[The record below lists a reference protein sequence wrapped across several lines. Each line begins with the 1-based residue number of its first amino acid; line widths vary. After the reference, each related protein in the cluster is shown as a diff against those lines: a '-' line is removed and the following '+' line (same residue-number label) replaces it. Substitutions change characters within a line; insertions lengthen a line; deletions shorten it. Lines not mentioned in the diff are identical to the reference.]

1 MSSNNNSS
9 DKSSVKVIFDN
20 DNLRNSIK
28 NRINITKDSK
38 HSIKLVS
45 EMNGYEMGIII
56 VFL

>member
-20 DNLRNSIK
+20 DNLGNSIK
-28 NRINITKDSK
+28 KRINITKDSK